1 MAWLVCEARVL
12 ASLEIADTRGSRL
25 KGLLGRAEVDGALLL
40 APARS
45 IHTLGMRFPIDVA
58 FCDQDLTVLAT
69 RRVRP
74 HRIPRPPRGTRAIVE
89 AESGSFERWKLVPGD
104 QLEIRR

>member
-12 ASLEIADTRGSRL
+12 ASLEIAESRGSRL
-25 KGLLGRAEVDGALLL
+25 KGLLGRSGIDGAILL

-58 FCDQDLTVLAT
+58 FCDADLTVLAI

-74 HRIPRPPRGTRAIVE
+74 HRIPLSPRGTRAVVE
-89 AESGSFERWKLVPGD
+89 AENGSFERWELRPGD